1 MAYFQFYFWFSI
13 YVFRAKSLCSFGALG
28 EAGTV
33 KEMHQLQGKMPV
45 EIYLTALR
53 IVTILD
59 GTYGADRDVDHG
71 DGGFVLIAEN
81 VQDLAAISQQ
91 YVDLDSNRHEA
102 VSPVQCENRPYIN
115 ALFLC
120 NNEFGINVLMP
131 VSIAPSII
139 TEALKGE

>member
-1 MAYFQFYFWFSI
+1 
-13 YVFRAKSLCSFGALG
+13 
-28 EAGTV
+28 
-33 KEMHQLQGKMPV
+33 MHQLQGKMPV

-59 GTYGADRDVDHG
+59 GTYGVDRDVDNG

-81 VQDLAAISQQ
+81 IQDIAAISQQ
-91 YVDLDSNRHEA
+91 YVDLNANRHEV
-102 VSPVQCENRPYIN
+102 VSLVQCGKEPYIN

-131 VSIAPSII
+131 ASIAP
-139 TEALKGE
+139 TVLLKALGISRL

>member
-1 MAYFQFYFWFSI
+1 ML
-13 YVFRAKSLCSFGALG
+13 K
-28 EAGTV
+28 AGTV

-91 YVDLDSNRHEA
+91 YVELGANRHEA
-102 VSPVQCENRPYIN
+102 VSLVQCEKEPYIN

-120 NNEFGINVLMP
+120 NNEFGINIFIP
-131 VSIAPSII
+131 TNIAPH
-139 TEALKGE
+139 ALLKALQPNIE